1 MSNQRFKP
9 EFKDEAVRQVVER
22 GYSVKDVAE
31 RVGVSAHSLYKW
43 VKTYVKYRAAL
54 TAGA

>member
-9 EFKDEAVRQVVER
+9 EFKDEAVQQVVER

-31 RVGVSAHSLYKW
+31 RSV
-43 VKTYVKYRAAL
+43 YRR
-54 TAGA
+54 TACTSG